1 MNRYHLLAIAI
12 SLGFTSAAVA
22 QEKKTFI
29 EYKVVRGDT
38 CTGIAKKVYGSGK
51 LCYKM
56 ISKYNKMNRK
66 FVIIP
71 GQVLKLPTRE
81 ELKVGPA
88 KPDAVLTQRK
98 GTVDAR
104 APKAKW
110 SSAPKGKQL
119 YRLWRVNSGQKS
131 SAEVSF
137 TKTQSKLQ
145 MRENTLVIIYGPT
158 KGKSKRVASKAVLE
172 RGTLK
177 SRLAELSGKSND
189 MVVETP
195 ASSTVLGAGDALVA
209 VEASGTTRVANFT
222 SNKVTIQGKD
232 DPKEKKKKRRKKKR
246 RIVKLPK
253 NMGSKIVPGKDPTP
267 PKPLPAAPT
276 WTKAG
281 VVHILAVNGL
291 SKHKIGW
298 KQVPQAMSYRVELFG
313 DAKGTELLDQFKI
326 DAKFNNIVLQDLPPQ
341 TYFARVSTI
350 DTDAFEGKPSQPL
363 QLVIHN
369 GKVKKAKTVASNTK
383 PNAVYVGSQMSMPG
397 LQCKTKQMKS
407 AQSQIVFTQTGPQEV
422 SCKTPEGQTLAPIT
436 IDVAGIETSGLPKDT
451 LALKQP
457 QTVGF
462 STTPQVSQLAIEA
475 PPQVKVTPKRQ
486 ANGQWVL
493 TIEQAEGAPSA
504 THNIKIF
511 TGEAAQKVQLASMAV
526 NTIAETTAEKPPVP
540 KKEVAPPTFNLGIFT
555 TGQAL
560 FNDTLKMDN
569 QTLDAGFRFGVGSE
583 YLLSQRFVLG
593 GQLNIGNTSFNNQ
606 DRRLDAFGLSVHGA
620 FNFLTGR
627 VKPYLLVGAG
637 VDLVRYYGGFDQQTG
652 EFDGDDRRLETQIPF
667 QAGLGVK
674 IGISNY
680 DLVIQAQEYFLPF
693 NADGLAYYTGA
704 SLGFVA
710 NF

>member
-1 MNRYHLLAIAI
+1 MNRYHLLAITI
-12 SLGFTSAAVA
+12 SLGFTSVAVA
-22 QEKKTFI
+22 QGKKTFI

-38 CTGIAKKVYGSGK
+38 CTGIAKKVYGSGQ

-81 ELKVGPA
+81 ELKVSPA

-98 GTVDAR
+98 GTVDVR

-110 SSAPKGKQL
+110 SNAPQGKEL

-137 TKTQSKLQ
+137 TKTKSKLQ

-158 KGKSKRVASKAVLE
+158 KDKSKRVASKAVLE

-177 SRLAELSGKSND
+177 SRLAELSGQSND

-222 SNKVTIQGKD
+222 SQKVTIQGKD

-253 NMGSKIVPGKDPTP
+253 NMGSKIVPGQDPTP
-267 PKPLPAAPT
+267 PKPLPTSPI
-276 WTKAG
+276 WTKSG

-291 SKHKIGW
+291 SKQKIGW
-298 KQVPQAMSYRVELFG
+298 KQVPKAISYRVELFG
-313 DAKGTELLDQFKI
+313 DAKGGELLDQFKI

-350 DTDAFEGKPSQPL
+350 DEDAFESKPSQPL
-363 QLVIHN
+363 QLVIHD

-383 PNAVYVGSQMSMPG
+383 PNTIYVGSQMSIPG
-397 LQCKTKQMKS
+397 LLCKTPQMKS
-407 AQSQIVFTQTGPQEV
+407 TQSQITLTQQGPQEV
-422 SCKTPEGQTLAPIT
+422 ACQTPSGQTIEPVT
-436 IDVAGIETSGLPKDT
+436 INVVSIETRGLPKDT
-451 LALKQP
+451 LTLKQP
-457 QTVGF
+457 QTVSF

-493 TIEQAEGAPSA
+493 NIEQAEGAPSA

-511 TGEAAQKVQLASMAV
+511 TGEATEKVQLASMAV
-526 NTIAETTAEKPPVP
+526 NTIGATVKEKPPAP
-540 KKEVAPPTFNLGIFT
+540 KKEKDPTFNVGIFT

-560 FNDTLKMDN
+560 FSDSLTLDN
-569 QTLDAGFRFGVGSE
+569 QTLDTGFRFGVGSE

-606 DRRLDAFGLSVHGA
+606 NRHVNTFGLNVHGA

-637 VDLVRYYGGFDQQTG
+637 VDFVRYYGGFDPQTG
-652 EFDGDDRRLETQIPF
+652 EFNGDDRRLETQIPF

-693 NADGLAYYTGA
+693 NAGGLAYYTGA
-704 SLGFVA
+704 SLGFVG